1 MGQKGIHK
9 EMLQVYMQNCV
20 LYKAVHYWVQTF
32 CQGHIQI
39 ADKAQSG
46 VLLRFPNEAQF
57 GILLR
62 LQEKYVCGRWRRLI
76 ELTDNQ

>member
-9 EMLQVYMQNCV
+9 EMLQVYTQNCV
-20 LYKAVHYWVQTF
+20 SYKAVHYWVQTF

-46 VLLRFPNEAQF
+46 VLLNFPMKPNLVSAQ
-57 GILLR
+57 IAR
-62 LQEKYVCGRWRRLI
+62 EVCEWQVEEI
-76 ELTDNQ
+76 D